1 MASRRI
7 PMNKDELLNISQD
20 RKTKRKKYRKTQ
32 RQNDRHIK
40 G

>member
-20 RKTKRKKYRKTQ
+20 RNTKKRKTE
-32 RQNDRHIK
+32 RQKDRTTDK
-40 G
+40 